1 MCYNSSFGG
10 IMPNKQ
16 EEIEAIKL
24 NIIKYHL
31 SNFCKRNSR
40 TLGLLFKAL
49 IQSEKTNHIQKT
61 ANHTTPPNTKTSPK
75 SSTKKTQTNQNTPNK
90 TDTIHLEELKLDIPT
105 PKPPL
110 NIEG

>member
-1 MCYNSSFGG
+1 
-10 IMPNKQ
+10 MPSKQ

-31 SNFCKRNSR
+31 SNFCKHNSR
-40 TLGLLFKAL
+40 TLGLLFKTL

-61 ANHTTPPNTKTSPK
+61 ANHTTPPSTKTSPK
-75 SSTKKTQTNQNTPNK
+75 SSTNKAQTNQNIPNTSTPK
-90 TDTIHLEELKLDIPT
+90 HLEKHKIDIHT
-105 PKPPL
+105 PKHPL